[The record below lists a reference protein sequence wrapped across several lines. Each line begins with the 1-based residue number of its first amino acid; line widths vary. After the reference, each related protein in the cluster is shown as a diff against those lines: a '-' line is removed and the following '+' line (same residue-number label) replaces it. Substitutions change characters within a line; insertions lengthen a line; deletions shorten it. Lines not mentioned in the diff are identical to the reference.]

1 MKNSFNSPFFSV
13 VISTKNRV
21 ELVLKAIE
29 SVFNQTFQNFELIVV
44 DNASTDNTQLELNK
58 IKDVRFTYLRNEVD
72 RERCFARNRGILASK
87 GEYVCFLDSDDEYLP
102 KHLEVIFNY
111 IQISVRKQA
120 LFFTNA
126 YETYN
131 FENLQERICPDLAE
145 YNLFEYLLTYTF
157 NPARVAIHRSILNE
171 FHFDEE
177 IPGLEDLD
185 LWLRIA
191 TKFPIL
197 QINERTI
204 IYQIHNESYSISAPK
219 RFERELSL
227 FNYVFSKSIL
237 KQHLPIYSKRRL
249 LSMCHYKISMAMST
263 SFTPFKIHSHIVKAF
278 IHFPKGYNQNANK
291 TMLVIF
297 LDQIPFFGFVFKK
310 SRELLKGRN

>member
-1 MKNSFNSPFFSV
+1 MEKTPFFSV
-13 VISTKNRV
+13 VISTKNRS
-21 ELVLKAIE
+21 ELVIKAIQ
-29 SVFNQTFQNFELIVV
+29 SVFNQTYSNFELIVV
-44 DNASTDNTQLELNK
+44 DNASTDSTQIELSK
-58 IKDVRFTYLRNEVD
+58 IKDVRFTYLRNDVD
-72 RERCFARNRGILASK
+72 RERCYARNRGINAAK
-87 GEYVCFLDSDDEYLP
+87 GEYVCFLDSDDEYLSN
-102 KHLEVIFNY
+102 HLEIIFKY
-111 IQISVRKQA
+111 IQNSEQKQA

-131 FENLQERICPDLAE
+131 FENLQERICPDLVN
-145 YNLFEYLLTYTF
+145 YNLFEYLLTFTF

-171 FHFDEE
+171 FQYDEN

-204 IYQIHNESYSISAPK
+204 VYQLHDESYSISAPK

-227 FNYVFSKSIL
+227 FNYVFSKPIL
-237 KQHLPIYSKRRL
+237 KGYLPVKSKKRL

-263 SFTPFKIHSHIVKAF
+263 SFKPFKIHYHILKAF
-278 IHFPKGYNQNANK
+278 INYPKGYNQNANK
-291 TMLVIF
+291 TMFVIF
-297 LDQIPFFGFVFKK
+297 LDEIPFFGFIFKK
-310 SRELLKGRN
+310 SRQLLKGIN

>member
-1 MKNSFNSPFFSV
+1 MENTPFFSV
-13 VISTKNRV
+13 VISTKNRS
-21 ELVLKAIE
+21 ELVIKAIQ
-29 SVFNQTFQNFELIVV
+29 SVFNQTYSNFELIVV
-44 DNASTDNTQLELNK
+44 DNASTDNTQLELSK
-58 IKDVRFTYLRNEVD
+58 IKDVRFTYLRNDVD
-72 RERCFARNRGILASK
+72 RERCYARNRGINAAK
-87 GEYVCFLDSDDEYLP
+87 GEYVCFLDSDDEYLSN
-102 KHLEVIFNY
+102 HLEIIFKY
-111 IQISVRKQA
+111 IQNSEQKQA

-131 FENLQERICPDLAE
+131 FENLQERICPDLVN
-145 YNLFEYLLTYTF
+145 YNLFEYLLTFTF

-171 FHFDEE
+171 FQYDEN

-204 IYQIHNESYSISAPK
+204 VYQLHDESYSISAPK

-227 FNYVFSKSIL
+227 FNYVFSKPIL
-237 KQHLPIYSKRRL
+237 KGYLPVKSKKRL

-263 SFTPFKIHSHIVKAF
+263 SFKPFIIHYHIMKAF
-278 IHFPKGYNQNANK
+278 IHFPKGYNQNANR

-297 LDQIPFFGFVFKK
+297 LDQIPFFGFIFKK
-310 SRELLKGRN
+310 SRQLLKGRN